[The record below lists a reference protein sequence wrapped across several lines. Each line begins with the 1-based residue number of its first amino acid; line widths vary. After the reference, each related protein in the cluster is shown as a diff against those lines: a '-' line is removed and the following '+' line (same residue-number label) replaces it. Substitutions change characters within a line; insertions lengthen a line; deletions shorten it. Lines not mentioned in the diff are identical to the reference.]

1 MSEDQLVNCKQVSKK
16 YRNKYA
22 LHKLN
27 VSIPAGGIVG
37 ILGPNGSGKSTLFQL
52 LMNFIQ
58 PDDGEITVLN
68 QKPSWHTNRD
78 IAYLPD
84 RASWFPEQTAS
95 QAFEWANRF
104 LPGFDMR
111 EAEGLAKM
119 MDLEEDTPAGGMS
132 RGQEARLMLLICIA
146 RRVPL
151 VILDEPFSGIDVI
164 SRDRIVGGLI
174 DRIDERQQQTVLIS
188 THEIYEAESLFDYV
202 VFLDQGRVRLAGEVE
217 QLRAE
222 HGSMDTLFRKL
233 YSEGARR

>member
-1 MSEDQLVNCKQVSKK
+1 MNKERVINCQHVSKR

-22 LHKLN
+22 LNKLD

-37 ILGPNGSGKSTLFQL
+37 ILGPNGSGKSTFFQL
-52 LMNFIQ
+52 LMGFIQ
-58 PDDGEITVLN
+58 PDAGEITVLDK
-68 QKPSWHTNRD
+68 KPSWQTNRD

-84 RASWFPEQTAS
+84 RASWFPEQTVQ
-95 QAFEWANRF
+95 QAFEWANTF
-104 LPGFDMR
+104 LPGFDMK
-111 EAEGLAKM
+111 EAEQLAKM
-119 MDLEEDTPAGGMS
+119 MRIDVGAPTGGLS

-146 RRVPL
+146 RQVPL

-164 SRDRIVGGLI
+164 SRDRIVDGLI
-174 DRIDERQQQTVLIS
+174 DYIGEREQQTVLIS

-202 VFLDQGRVRLAGEVE
+202 IFLDQGQVVLAGEVE

-233 YSEGARR
+233 YAEEVR